1 MPKSRHRKDQ
11 KKKAAIRTKEIA
23 ARRYQVQ
30 KLVKELE
37 NEFAKLDAHTEPAT
51 ESFYQPPLLTLT
63 QTK

>member
-11 KKKAAIRTKEIA
+11 KKKAAVRTKEIA

-37 NEFAKLDAHTEPAT
+37 DEFTKLQDHTEPASP
-51 ESFYQPPLLTLT
+51 SFYQPPLLTLT